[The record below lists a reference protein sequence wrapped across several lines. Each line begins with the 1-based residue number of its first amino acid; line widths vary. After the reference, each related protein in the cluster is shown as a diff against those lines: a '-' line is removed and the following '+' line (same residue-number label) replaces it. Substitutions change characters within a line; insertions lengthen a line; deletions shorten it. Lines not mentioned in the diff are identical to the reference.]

1 MDSSG
6 RWSKMKTAMVNRTF
20 VYYPVTKVSCHSCS
34 KWTRVDS
41 GQLAV
46 VGASGLVWTRLDS
59 RQLAVVGASGLE
71 WTRLDS
77 PFIAVVWAIWTN
89 PV

>member
-1 MDSSG
+1 
-6 RWSKMKTAMVNRTF
+6 MV
-20 VYYPVTKVSCHSCS
+20 
-34 KWTRVDS
+34 S

-46 VGASGLVWTRLDS
+46 VGTSGLVWTRLDS
-59 RQLAVVGASGLE
+59 PQLGVAGASGLE